1 MSWKTIVRILKYC
14 RKGLLLITGVTIVAG
29 VATDKMYPGT
39 DGTGMF
45 FVLVFGGALV
55 SVFLVQVAI
64 ALLERL
70 PPEARAANSFPHQM
84 PADPRTL
91 ENKSFDALWGANA
104 ILRFIWAGIIFLI
117 VCLRIPHTG
126 AVPLSLVAVTAVL
139 AAFFAAYPIARITFQ
154 EDGIRFES
162 ACYSSFGFGRNIFV
176 AYGDASARRTR
187 FLGNRWIR
195 FYDNG
200 KRVYFLNARTWVWQ
214 DLAIV
219 EELSR
224 RIPHDRVE

>member
-1 MSWKTIVRILKYC
+1 
-14 RKGLLLITGVTIVAG
+14 
-29 VATDKMYPGT
+29 
-39 DGTGMF
+39 
-45 FVLVFGGALV
+45 
-55 SVFLVQVAI
+55 
-64 ALLERL
+64 
-70 PPEARAANSFPHQM
+70 
-84 PADPRTL
+84 
-91 ENKSFDALWGANA
+91 
-104 ILRFIWAGIIFLI
+104 
-117 VCLRIPHTG
+117 
-126 AVPLSLVAVTAVL
+126 
-139 AAFFAAYPIARITFQ
+139 
-154 EDGIRFES
+154 
-162 ACYSSFGFGRNIFV
+162 V